1 MNNPYVYQII
11 TEETFTH
18 MMKDRGVRR
27 AITRENFLYFFHFYY
42 AHYVKYP
49 TADFQKEIMHLL
61 ERSDR
66 ENLYIVA
73 FRGSGKST
81 MVTTAYPL
89 WAILGKQQKKFVTI
103 FCQTQAQARL
113 HMMNLRRELENNALL
128 KNDLGPFK
136 EDSDEWGSYT
146 LTFSQTGARIIVASS
161 EQSIRGIRQGENRPD
176 LIICD
181 DVEDIA
187 STKTREGRDKTYNW
201 LRGDVI
207 PGGDIGTRLIVVGN
221 LLHEDSLL
229 MRLKADIEEDRAE
242 GTFCRFPLVTEKGSC
257 LWSGKF
263 PDQIAIDAER
273 KKIGNDIAWQRE
285 YMLNIVSDV
294 EQVIDKS
301 WIKHYDALPNRSSLK
316 DLRIGVDLAITEKAT
331 GDYTAMVSILAF
343 NPTGEEDG
351 MYLYVLPNIV
361 NDRMDFPKTVE
372 RCLELNN
379 GLRDVWMRPTFA
391 IENVAYQRALPQ
403 HLQTKGLQVV
413 EVRPTSDKRSRLA
426 LTSHYIQTGRILF
439 PIVGCER
446 LIEQITH
453 FGTEKHD
460 DLADAFA
467 YAVLSFFEAPR
478 IVPNIYVI

>member
-229 MRLKADIEEDRAE
+229 VRLKADVEEDRAV
-242 GTFCRFPLVTEKGSC
+242 GTFCRFPLLDEKDVC
-257 LWSGKF
+257 LWPGKY
-263 PDQIAIDAER
+263 PTAESIDVER
-273 KKIGNDIAWQRE
+273 KKVGNDIAWQRE
-285 YMLNIVSDV
+285 YLLNIVSDV
-294 EQVIDKS
+294 DQVIDKN
-301 WIKHYDALPNRSSLK
+301 WIKFYDALPRDTALS

-331 GDYTAMVSILAF
+331 GDFTAMVSILVF
-343 NPTGEEDG
+343 NLTGEKDG
-351 MYLYVLPNIV
+351 IYMYVLPNIV
-361 NDRMDFPKTVE
+361 NERMGFPATVE
-372 RCLELNN
+372 RCIELNKN
-379 GLRDVWMRPTFA
+379 MRDVWMRPTFV
-391 IENVAYQRALPQ
+391 IENVAYQLALPQ
-403 HLQTKGLQVV
+403 HLKTQGIQVT
-413 EVRPTSDKRSRLA
+413 EVKPTSDKRTRLA
-426 LTSHYIQTGRILF
+426 LTSHHIQSGRILF
-439 PIVGCER
+439 PQIGCER

-453 FGTEKHD
+453 LGTEKHD

-467 YAVLSFFEAPR
+467 YAVLSIIEKPR
-478 IVPNIYVI
+478 NIPGIYWI